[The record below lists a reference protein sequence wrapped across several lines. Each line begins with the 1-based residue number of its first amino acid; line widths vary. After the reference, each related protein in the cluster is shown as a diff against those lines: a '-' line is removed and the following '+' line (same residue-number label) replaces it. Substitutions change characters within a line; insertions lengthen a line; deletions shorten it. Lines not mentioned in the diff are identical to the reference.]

1 MKTLLAALALATLV
15 ASPVFTSGANAA
27 SDRVGGFQ
35 SSQGRSTAG
44 HTGTYMGHPVQDW
57 YTVNR
62 Y

>member
-15 ASPVFTSGANAA
+15 AAPVFISTANAA

-35 SSQGRSTAG
+35 SSQGSY
-44 HTGTYMGHPVQDW
+44 TGTYMGHSLKDW
-57 YTVNR
+57 YNVDR